1 MALEGVEGS
10 ASQPGH
16 SLPPGKTRYSL
27 YRRLGGPQGR
37 SGQMRKISL
46 APGFDL
52 RTFQPV
58 ASRYTDYATRPT
70 CRTVSLYSVVS
81 TGLPGKRFSASE
93 FDLHIIFLVTIWV
106 QQTYSRRP
114 FVSLICRL
122 GLWISVTLFHILSD
136 ELTLFLGP
144 YSHETS
150 DNFPWFCSYF
160 ASIFISEFHLP
171 KLLYSNFPRAVL
183 LMSTS
188 KVLQLINCSRL
199 RASVVTRT
207 C

>member
-1 MALEGVEGS
+1 MALEEVEGS
-10 ASQPGH
+10 VSQPGRF
-16 SLPPGKTRYSL
+16 LPPGKTRYSL
-27 YRRLGGPQGR
+27 YRRLSGPQGR
-37 SGQMRKISL
+37 SAQMRKIL
-46 APGFDL
+46 LPPGFDP
-52 RTFQPV
+52 RTVQPV

-70 CRTVSLYSVVS
+70 CRTIRLYSVVS
-81 TGLPGKRFSASE
+81 TGLSGKRFSNSA
-93 FDLHIIFLVTIWV
+93 FDLRIIFLVTIWV
-106 QQTYSRRP
+106 QQTYSRRL

-122 GLWISVTLFHILSD
+122 GLWIFVTLFHILSE

-144 YSHETS
+144 YSRETS
-150 DNFPWFCSYF
+150 NNFPWFCSYF

-171 KLLYSNFPRAVL
+171 KLSYSNFPRAVL

-188 KVLQLINCSRL
+188 KLLQLINCSRL